1 MKLLPGKKRL
11 GSELLLALAIAI
23 LATGAVASAFTYVA
37 IDRSG
42 REAILDR
49 ARTMTAILPHAL
61 IASLSA
67 DESDQSRSE
76 YLELKRLLTEAREAN
91 TDVRFIYLITKA
103 DDDLVFL
110 VDSEPASSPDYSP
123 PGQVYDEAPLPM
135 RESFRDGIARSDG
148 PTRDR
153 WGVWVSGYVPV
164 TNAYG
169 EVDALLGIDLP
180 ADAFIMDA
188 IAYASL
194 PFLATLV
201 VVVMLL
207 AAYRVRM
214 REERALEERA
224 EFLSIASHE
233 IRTPLTGVRWGL
245 EDILSSGKVTD
256 AGTSALLGQVHTTAV
271 NLVERINNLLSVTK
285 LEQQGK
291 IRAEIVDM
299 RALLEEVIASFA
311 LAASQ
316 KKVELIL
323 DGSVSSP
330 LLVRT
335 DPGIMRHVFFN
346 LLSNA
351 IKYTKSGTQVTVS
364 YEDGGMHVFLVHD
377 EGDGVPQDVRETIF
391 AGYHRAQMHEH
402 AGIEGTGL
410 GLYLV
415 RKALAAAGGAIALR
429 DAASGATF
437 AVTLP
442 KRS

>member
-1 MKLLPGKKRL
+1 MSKLPGKKRI
-11 GSELLLALAIAI
+11 GSTTLIVVSVVVLLVGI
-23 LATGAVASAFTYVA
+23 VASGFTYLA

-42 REAILDR
+42 RQSILDR
-49 ARTMTAILPHAL
+49 ARTMTAILPTER
-61 IASLSA
+61 LSA
-67 DESDQSRSE
+67 LSGDEQDLERSE
-76 YLELKRLLTEAREAN
+76 YKEFKRLLTDARAAN
-91 TDVRFIYLITKA
+91 SDVRFIYLISKQG
-103 DDDLVFL
+103 DNLVFL
-110 VDSEPASSPDYSP
+110 VDSEPASSEDYSP

-180 ADAFIMDA
+180 ADDFITDA
-188 IAYASL
+188 LAYASL
-194 PFLATLV
+194 PFLVALMIFV
-201 VVVMLL
+201 VLL
-207 AAYRVRM
+207 AAHRVRL
-214 REERALEERA
+214 REERTLEQRA

-233 IRTPLTGVRWGL
+233 IRTPLTGVRWAL
-245 EDILSSGKVTD
+245 EDVLSTGKVTD
-256 AGTSALLGQVHTTAV
+256 GETARTLGQVHTTAV

-285 LEQQGK
+285 LEQRGK
-291 IRAEIVDM
+291 LNEEIVDM
-299 RALLEEVIASFA
+299 RGLLEEVMESFA

-316 KKVELIL
+316 KKVSLVL

-335 DPGIMRHVFFN
+335 DPGIVRHVFFN

-351 IKYTKSGTQVTVS
+351 IKYTKDGTTVEVR
-364 YEDGGMHVFLVHD
+364 YEEGKDHTFVVND
-377 EGDGVPQDVRETIF
+377 EGTGVPQDARDGIF
-391 AGYHRAQMHEH
+391 EGYHRAQMHEH

-415 RKALAAAGGAIALR
+415 RKALSVAGGRITLRESDRGASFAI
-429 DAASGATF
+429 
-437 AVTLP
+437 TLP